1 MRADVDNKGV
11 KRTAHAIML
20 KVNEIS
26 AFGANELH
34 GVKSF
39 VMYGMGA
46 NFRE

>member
-20 KVNEIS
+20 KANEIS

-39 VMYGMGA
+39 VMYGMDT